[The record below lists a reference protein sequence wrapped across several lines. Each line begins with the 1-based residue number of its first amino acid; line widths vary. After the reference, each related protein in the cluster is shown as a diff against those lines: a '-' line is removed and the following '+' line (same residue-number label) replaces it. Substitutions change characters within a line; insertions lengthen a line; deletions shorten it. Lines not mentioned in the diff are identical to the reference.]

1 MVRQDSQM
9 AFIYRDL
16 PDAVLGIV
24 VGSGAAVVV
33 KEGHVADAA
42 GLGAPAPAHQACE
55 KGHEIRLANAHT

>member
-1 MVRQDSQM
+1 M

-16 PDAVLGIV
+16 PDAVFRIV

-42 GLGAPAPAHQACE
+42 GLGAPAPAH
-55 KGHEIRLANAHT
+55 